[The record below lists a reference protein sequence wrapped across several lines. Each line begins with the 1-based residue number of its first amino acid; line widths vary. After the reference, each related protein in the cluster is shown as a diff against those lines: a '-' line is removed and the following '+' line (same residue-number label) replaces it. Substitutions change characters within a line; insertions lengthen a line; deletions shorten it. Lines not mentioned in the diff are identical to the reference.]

1 MLPRGTKGTGRLLA
15 AAFALNAAA
24 LFLPFLRMETTFG
37 GTDLYSLPRSVA
49 LMWDAKL
56 YAVAA
61 LVVLFSVVFP
71 FVKLGALWRVWRG
84 GMDEARA
91 ARLVRFVERWG
102 KWSMLD
108 VWIVC
113 LLLALTD
120 DQFFVSTV
128 PLVGLPCFMAAI
140 VAGMLAGELLA
151 ARVLPHD
158 PAPVPPRRRWTL
170 LLAGLAH
177 LGAIAVPFLAVDS
190 FWLVDHEVSIVG
202 MARALARSGW
212 PAWAPALG
220 VLAFLVVAP
229 LLSLVARWRGDAG
242 WSARLER
249 YAMLDVFAFALTVFL
264 LEGDEFVPTE
274 LVAGA
279 VYLVVATLL
288 FFLLRRASG
297 TRATVVAP
305 DAPAA

>member
-1 MLPRGTKGTGRLLA
+1 MLARGPKWTGRLLA

-24 LFLPFLRMETTFG
+24 LFLPFLRMETTLG

-49 LMWDAKL
+49 LMWDAQL
-56 YAVAA
+56 YAVAV

-71 FVKLGALWRVWRG
+71 FVKLEVLRRVWKG

-91 ARLVRFVERWG
+91 ARLLRFVERWG

-140 VAGMLAGELLA
+140 VASMLAGEALA
-151 ARVLPHD
+151 RRIAPH
-158 PAPVPPRRRWTL
+158 PATAVPPRRRSTL
-170 LLAGLAH
+170 VLALLVLLA
-177 LGAIAVPFLAVDS
+177 AVFTPFLAVDS
-190 FWLVDHEVSIVG
+190 FWLADHTISIVG
-202 MARALARSGW
+202 MAAALLRSGW
-212 PAWAPALG
+212 AAWAPAVG
-220 VLAFLVVAP
+220 VLLFLVAAP
-229 LLSLVARWRGDAG
+229 LALLLARWRGDAA
-242 WSARLER
+242 WAARLAR
-249 YAMLDVFAFALTVFL
+249 FSMLDVFAFSLAVFL

-274 LVAGA
+274 LARGASWLVAA
-279 VYLVVATLL
+279 VALL
-288 FFLLRRASG
+288 LLLQRASV
-297 TRATVVAP
+297 RR
-305 DAPAA
+305 PAVPAD